1 MCRVG
6 KTSLMNQYPFDL
18 VVISLVIVLV
28 YKKKS
33 VLHAILRDVSC
44 FGVVF
49 LDVMLL
55 DM

>member
-28 YKKKS
+28 YKKNLYCMLYCEMYP
-33 VLHAILRDVSC
+33 VLVL
-44 FGVVF
+44 FF
-49 LDVMLL
+49 LT
-55 DM
+55 